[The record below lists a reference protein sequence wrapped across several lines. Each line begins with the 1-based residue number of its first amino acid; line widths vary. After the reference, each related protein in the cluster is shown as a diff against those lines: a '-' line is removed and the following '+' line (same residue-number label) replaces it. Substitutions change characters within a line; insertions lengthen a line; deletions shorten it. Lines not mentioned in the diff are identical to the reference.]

1 MKRWMIERAMVR
13 HGGSRTRVA
22 SELDISVRALCDN
35 LKRYGHPS
43 RWTPTES
50 PLPTK
55 TTEELLR
62 QLTDQLRACVTVIRR
77 DHGCDCR
84 RLDDG
89 TIHTCLT
96 CVSSLLVGEADARC
110 NDVDV
115 PYAADAASLP
125 E

>member
-1 MKRWMIERAMVR
+1 MGRR
-13 HGGSRTRVA
+13 S
-22 SELDISVRALCDN
+22 LCDN
-35 LKRYGHPS
+35 LRRYGHPA
-43 RWTPTES
+43 RWTPAEA

-77 DHGCDCR
+77 DHGCDCK

-96 CVSSLLVGEADARC
+96 CVSSILVGEADARC
-110 NDVDV
+110 HDTDV
-115 PYAADAASLP
+115 PGAAAAAALQ